1 MRLSVSIRVLEND
14 VWSRY
19 LQCAELAVVCLGCC
33 LLAPCDLALAVR
45 AVPLLAML

>member
-1 MRLSVSIRVLEND
+1 MRLSVSIRVLENE
-14 VWSRY
+14 VRSRY
-19 LQCAELAVVCLGCC
+19 LQCAERAVMCLGCC